1 MSALRGVWL
10 SITAYLLLSMIK
22 LGAGYLFGSEAL
34 LADGWNNASDIVAS
48 IAVLIGMKIS
58 LKPPDLNH
66 PYGHSRA
73 ETVSSLFA
81 SFVMFA
87 IGIQVLF
94 HTATV
99 LLSGKVSSPPLSS
112 AWVAFFGMIVMGGV
126 YLFNY
131 RLAKKTNSLGLMA
144 AAKDNLSDALVSLGA
159 FIGII
164 GAHFNMHW
172 LDPLT
177 GFIVGLIIC
186 KTAYDIF
193 KDSSLM
199 LTDGFDKEK
208 LNDIEATIQNIE
220 GVETIVDIKAR
231 MAGNDIIV
239 DAVVEVA
246 PHLNI
251 KEGHTITDKIE
262 AQLEKD
268 HDVRNATI
276 HVEPGREITER
287 GSVNE

>member
-1 MSALRGVWL
+1 MKEALRGVWI
-10 SITAYLLLSMIK
+10 SISAYLLLSVTK
-22 LGAGYLFGSEAL
+22 LGAGYLYGSEAL

-58 LKPPDLNH
+58 LKPPDRNH

-87 IGIQVLF
+87 IGLQVLY

-99 LLSGKVSSPPLSS
+99 LMEGTETSPSLTS
-112 AWVAFFGMIVMGGV
+112 AWVALLGVIVMGAV
-126 YLFNY
+126 YLYNH
-131 RLAKKTNSLGLMA
+131 RLAKKTNSHGLMA

-159 FIGII
+159 LIGII
-164 GAHFNMHW
+164 GARLNMHW

-177 GFIVGLIIC
+177 GFIVGLIIV
-186 KTAYDIF
+186 KTAFDIF

-208 LNDIEATIQNIE
+208 LSEIQTTIQGIE
-220 GVETIVDIKAR
+220 GVEALVDLKAR
-231 MAGNDIIV
+231 MTGSHVIV
-239 DAVVEVA
+239 DAIVEVA
-246 PHLNI
+246 PELNI
-251 KEGHTITDKIE
+251 EEGHSITDKIE
-262 AQLEKD
+262 EQLEKD
-268 HDVRNATI
+268 HAIKTTHI
-276 HVEPGREITER
+276 HVEPGKR
-287 GSVNE
+287 NQ

>member
-1 MSALRGVWL
+1 MKEALRGVWI
-10 SITAYLLLSMIK
+10 SITAYLLLSVTK
-22 LGAGYLFGSEAL
+22 LGAGYLYGSEAL

-58 LKPPDLNH
+58 LKPPDRNH

-87 IGIQVLF
+87 IGLQVLF

-99 LLSGKVSSPPLSS
+99 LMEGTQTSPSLTS
-112 AWVAFFGMIVMGGV
+112 AWVALLGVIVMGTV
-126 YLFNY
+126 FLYNQ
-131 RLAKKTNSLGLMA
+131 RLAKKTNSHGLMA

-159 FIGII
+159 LIGII
-164 GAHFNMHW
+164 GARFNMHW

-177 GFIVGLIIC
+177 GFIVGLIIV
-186 KTAYDIF
+186 KTAFDIF

-208 LNDIEATIQNIE
+208 LSEIQTTIQGIE
-220 GVETIVDIKAR
+220 GVEALVDLKAR
-231 MAGNDIIV
+231 MTGSHVIV
-239 DAVVEVA
+239 DAIVEVA
-246 PHLNI
+246 PELNI
-251 KEGHTITDKIE
+251 EEGHSITDKIE
-262 AQLEKD
+262 EQLEKD
-268 HDVRNATI
+268 HDIKTTHI
-276 HVEPGREITER
+276 HVEPGKR
-287 GSVNE
+287 NQ

>member
-1 MSALRGVWL
+1 MKEALRGVWI
-10 SITAYLLLSMIK
+10 SITAYLLLSVTK
-22 LGAGYLFGSEAL
+22 LGAGYLYGSEAL

-58 LKPPDLNH
+58 LKPPDRNH

-87 IGIQVLF
+87 IGLQVLF

-99 LLSGKVSSPPLSS
+99 LMEGTQTSPSLTS
-112 AWVAFFGMIVMGGV
+112 AWVALLGVIVMGAV
-126 YLFNY
+126 FLYNQ
-131 RLAKKTNSLGLMA
+131 RLAKKTNSHGLMA

-159 FIGII
+159 LIGII
-164 GAHFNMHW
+164 GARFNMHW

-177 GFIVGLIIC
+177 GFIVGLIIV
-186 KTAYDIF
+186 KTAFDIF

-208 LNDIEATIQNIE
+208 LSEIQSTIQGIE
-220 GVETIVDIKAR
+220 GVEALVDLKAR
-231 MAGNDIIV
+231 MTGSHVIV
-239 DAVVEVA
+239 DAIVEVA
-246 PHLNI
+246 PELNI
-251 KEGHTITDKIE
+251 EEGHSITDKIE
-262 AQLEKD
+262 EQLEKD
-268 HDVRNATI
+268 HDIKTTHI
-276 HVEPGREITER
+276 HVEPGKR
-287 GSVNE
+287 NQ

>member
-1 MSALRGVWL
+1 MKEALRGVWI
-10 SITAYLLLSMIK
+10 SITAYLLLSVTK
-22 LGAGYLFGSEAL
+22 LGAGYLYGSEAL

-58 LKPPDLNH
+58 LKPPDRNH

-87 IGIQVLF
+87 IGLQVLY

-99 LLSGKVSSPPLSS
+99 LMEGTETSPSLTS
-112 AWVAFFGMIVMGGV
+112 AWVALLGVIVMGAV
-126 YLFNY
+126 YLYNH
-131 RLAKKTNSLGLMA
+131 RLAKKTNSHGLMA

-159 FIGII
+159 LIGII
-164 GAHFNMHW
+164 GARLNMHW

-177 GFIVGLIIC
+177 GFIVGLIIV
-186 KTAYDIF
+186 KTAFDIF

-208 LNDIEATIQNIE
+208 LSEIQTTIQGIE
-220 GVETIVDIKAR
+220 GVEALVDLKAR
-231 MAGNDIIV
+231 MTGSHVIV
-239 DAVVEVA
+239 DAIVEVA
-246 PHLNI
+246 PELNI
-251 KEGHTITDKIE
+251 EEGHSITDKIE
-262 AQLEKD
+262 EQLEKD
-268 HDVRNATI
+268 HAIKTTHI
-276 HVEPGREITER
+276 HVEPGKR
-287 GSVNE
+287 NQ

>member
-1 MSALRGVWL
+1 MNALRGVWL
-10 SITAYLLLSMIK
+10 SISAYLFLSIIK
-22 LGAGYLFGSEAL
+22 LGAGYLLGSEAL
-34 LADGWNNASDIVAS
+34 IADGWNNASDIVAS
-48 IAVLIGMKIS
+48 VAVLIGMRIS
-58 LKPPDLNH
+58 LKPADLNH

-99 LLSGKVSSPPLSS
+99 LMNGTVSSPPLTS
-112 AWVAFFGMIVMGGV
+112 AWVALLGMFVMGSV
-126 YLFNY
+126 YLYNS
-131 RLAKKTNSLGLMA
+131 RLAKKTESHGLMA

-164 GAHFNMHW
+164 GAQFNMHW

-208 LNDIEATIQNIE
+208 LNDIEATIQEIE
-220 GVETIVDIKAR
+220 GVETLVDIKAR
-231 MAGNDIIV
+231 MAGNKIIV

-262 AQLEKD
+262 AQLEKEYNI
-268 HDVRNATI
+268 RNAII
-276 HVEPGREITER
+276 HVEPGKETI
-287 GSVNE
+287 

>member
-1 MSALRGVWL
+1 MNEALRGVWL
-10 SITAYLLLSMIK
+10 SITAYLILSVFK
-22 LGAGYLFGSEAL
+22 LGAGYLYGSEAL

-48 IAVLIGMKIS
+48 IAVLIGMKIA
-58 LKPPDLNH
+58 LKPADRNH

-81 SFVMFA
+81 SFVMMA
-87 IGIQVLF
+87 IGLQVLF

-99 LLSGKVSSPPLSS
+99 LLDGPKESPPLNS
-112 AWVAFFGMIVMGGV
+112 AWIALIGVIVMGSV
-126 YLFNY
+126 YFYNH
-131 RLAKKTNSLGLMA
+131 RLATKTKSHGLMA

-164 GAHFNMHW
+164 GARFDMYW

-186 KTAYDIF
+186 KTAFGIF
-193 KDSSLM
+193 KESSLM

-208 LNDIEATIQNIE
+208 LNEIQDTIQAIE
-220 GVETIVDIKAR
+220 GVEALVDIKAR
-231 MAGNDIIV
+231 MAGSSVIV

-246 PHLNI
+246 PELNI
-251 KEGHTITDKIE
+251 EEGHSITDKIE
-262 AQLEKD
+262 EKLEKD
-268 HDVRNATI
+268 HDIHNTNI
-276 HVEPGREITER
+276 HVEPGKR
-287 GSVNE
+287 NL

>member
-1 MSALRGVWL
+1 MNALKGVWL
-10 SITAYLLLSMIK
+10 SIAAYLILSIIK
-22 LGAGYLFGSEAL
+22 LCAGYLLGSEAL

-48 IAVLIGMKIS
+48 VAVLIGMRIS

-99 LLSGKVSSPPLSS
+99 LINGTVSSPPLTS
-112 AWVAFFGMIVMGGV
+112 AWVALLGMLVMGSV
-126 YLFNY
+126 YLFNS
-131 RLAKKTNSLGLMA
+131 RLAKKTGSHGLMA

-159 FIGII
+159 FVGII
-164 GAHFNMHW
+164 GAQFNMHW

-208 LNDIEATIQNIE
+208 LNDIEATIQEIE
-220 GVETIVDIKAR
+220 GVETLVDIKAR
-231 MAGNDIIV
+231 MAGNKIIV

-246 PHLNI
+246 PYLNI
-251 KEGHTITDKIE
+251 KEGHSITDEIE
-262 AQLEKD
+262 AQLEKE
-268 HDVRNATI
+268 HDIRNAII
-276 HVEPGREITER
+276 HVEPGKETI
-287 GSVNE
+287 